1 MNTPAKRFEALHTS
15 AVRRYS
21 RIKTKANRALS
32 DALSP
37 IGHPADFIEFDRL
50 AEHQQLAALNVQAI
64 ENLKAQGH
72 G

>member
-1 MNTPAKRFEALHTS
+1 MNTPAERFDALYAS
-15 AVRRYS
+15 AMRRYS
-21 RIKTKANRALS
+21 RIRTKANRALS

-50 AEHQQLAALNVQAI
+50 AEHQQLAASQVQAI